1 MVCLKYTPHTKY
13 DIRCGVRQGRALLD
27 AVSMY
32 PKLSQGAPSL
42 SQSAPKVSQGAPH
55 FFKAHIVS
63 ATFRI
68 SQLQA
73 LATGI
78 CSILILI
85 LVRST
90 LSSGT

>member
-1 MVCLKYTPHTKY
+1 MIS
-13 DIRCGVRQGRALLD
+13 DVRSVRVGHLEMLSQCA
-27 AVSMY
+27 

-42 SQSAPKVSQGAPH
+42 SQGAPKVSQGAPT
-55 FFKAHIVS
+55 FFS
-63 ATFRI
+63 GTYFTATSNI

-78 CSILILI
+78 CSIQILI

-90 LSSGT
+90 FFSNT